1 MDSRRGVLSFDAP
14 VYWNEILAFAKVGG
28 GVETDAWR
36 KARLALPLEHCR
48 AALNDLIEK
57 IQFRNCRV
65 NESFLRALHLS
76 RLRSRSATA
85 RYECF
90 PSKIYANSLALESD
104 P

>member
-1 MDSRRGVLSFDAP
+1 MLSFDAP

-76 RLRSRSATA
+76 RLRS
-85 RYECF
+85 
-90 PSKIYANSLALESD
+90 
-104 P
+104 